1 MAGILKEQRNFYVF
15 QTQGSFRN
23 EIGEMTESQVY
34 AHVRTRLGNDMSAA
48 EAVLSELEEKGTATV
63 RLISSL
69 GVETTLEI
77 RRLLSTETVYGIGT
91 NVSCGECG
99 RRLFLEGP
107 VKVAIR
113 DGERWVELQC
123 KSPSCAAYQ
132 QPQWYAELAL
142 EIHGHT
148 RV

>member
-1 MAGILKEQRNFYVF
+1 MAEILKEQRNFYVV

-23 EIGEMTESQVY
+23 EIGEMTETKVY

-48 EAVLSELEEKGTATV
+48 EAVLSELEEKSTATV
-63 RLISSL
+63 RFSSSL

-77 RRLLSTETVYGIGT
+77 RPLLSTETAYGIGT
-91 NVSCGECG
+91 NVPCGECG
-99 RRLFLEGP
+99 RLIFLEGP

-123 KSPSCAAYQ
+123 NSPSCSAYQ
-132 QPQWYAELAL
+132 RPQWYAELAL
-142 EIHGHT
+142 EIHGNT